1 MADSEERV
9 LDNPKTAYEPEDMRL
24 MVVGVLALVILAVL
38 VIVPLILRGAYPDAL
53 GDANRKQTDIPPAPL
68 LQTAPAADL
77 RALRAEEA
85 ARLDSYGW
93 VDRDTGVV
101 HIPIAQA
108 MKEVVAKGI
117 PGFPKATP

>member
-24 MVVGVLALVILAVL
+24 MVVGVLALAILALL

>member
-101 HIPIAQA
+101 HIPIGQA